1 MEKIAVCNRDRL
13 NSNFDINQQLMED
26 GETEVLG
33 LLASTTGKLEP
44 EYAITQYLLDVLMIV
59 LVLPFKLRI
68 V

>member
-1 MEKIAVCNRDRL
+1 MEV
-13 NSNFDINQQLMED
+13 
-26 GETEVLG
+26 GEIGALG
-33 LLASTTGKLEP
+33 LLASATGKLEP